1 MPEPVKH
8 IAEDQNPVDFKLKGG
23 KTLSVKSN
31 MREGGKVAPQRIGQP
46 TSKTFWAAMSHLAPN
61 VDTTAEDFDYETSK
75 KLFKA
80 TARNKTKEMLDAY
93 WKNLFDCDYLLYVE
107 KVLGKSGDDLSGKA
121 NVSFIPKKPPP

>member
-1 MPEPVKH
+1 M
-8 IAEDQNPVDFKLKGG
+8 
-23 KTLSVKSN
+23 
-31 MREGGKVAPQRIGQP
+31 
-46 TSKTFWAAMSHLAPN
+46 

-121 NVSFIPKKPPP
+121 NVSFIPKKNPPKWDESKISFTKDLSTWNESCTLKYDGVSIGEWQVHNNRDCFKFRFIMSGLKKAGLI